1 LYVTSAESGLCRPAN
16 LVRKLTIATP
26 IGDLEVAILTIA
38 VIVLKKPSEYNSR
51 DKAAPFVNNIG
62 DCYLTSKL
70 LGTLSLN
77 LQSLYAL
84 TIVGFFRA
92 DRYDID
98 AFTSVSVF
106 AGSISVNLGKVLI
119 IVGICHYATSFPDPS
134 IPIYYRQ
141 GRK

>member
-1 LYVTSAESGLCRPAN
+1 LYVTSAESGLWRPAN
-16 LVRKLTIATP
+16 LVRKLTKATP

-51 DKAAPFVNNIG
+51 DSAAPFVNNMG
-62 DCYLTSKL
+62 DYYLTSKL
-70 LGTLSLN
+70 LGTSSLN

-98 AFTSVSVF
+98 AFTAVSVF

-119 IVGICHYATSFPDPS
+119 IVGIYHYATSFPDPS